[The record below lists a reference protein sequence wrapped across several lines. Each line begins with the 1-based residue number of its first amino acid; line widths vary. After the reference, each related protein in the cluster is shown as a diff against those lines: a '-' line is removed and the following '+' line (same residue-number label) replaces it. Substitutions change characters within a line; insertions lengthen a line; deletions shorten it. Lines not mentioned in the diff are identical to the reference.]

1 MSGSNVRFRLARAG
15 LALVLSFSQAAVA
28 AELVF
33 SGATLVGGSI
43 DAELRMPD
51 GTRIAAGSLAEEAAR
66 HLASD
71 RELFA
76 WTLPAGPLRRV
87 DSLPAD
93 VRVTYGCAGPGA
105 EILERDAA
113 GFVPAPVDL
122 AVADWLAGAGRL
134 LWRPEAPDAGACGAA
149 NPGLAVSPSPI
160 VFAPVAPGTVADR
173 TASVRSTGTIAVRI
187 ERLEPPAAPF
197 ALVSDTCSGRTLE
210 PSQSCEVTIRFEPS
224 VAGTFV
230 ANLGVRSND
239 AMQALTPVSLEA
251 VAVELP
257 DLVFVAGFED

>member
-1 MSGSNVRFRLARAG
+1 MSGSTVRFRLARAG
-15 LALVLSFSQAAVA
+15 LALVLASSPAAFA

-33 SGATLVGGSI
+33 SGATLAGGSI

-51 GTRIAAGSLAEEAAR
+51 GTRVAAGGLAQEAAR
-66 HLASD
+66 QLASD

-134 LWRPEAPDAGACGAA
+134 LWRPEVPDAGACGAA

-160 VFAPVAPGTVADR
+160 VFATVTPGAAANE
-173 TASVRSTGTIAVRI
+173 TASVRSTGTIALRI
-187 ERLEPPAAPF
+187 DRLEAPAAPF
-197 ALVSDTCSGRTLE
+197 SLVSDTCSGRTLE

-224 VAGTFV
+224 VAGTF
-230 ANLGVRSND
+230 AATLGVRSND
-239 AMQALTPVSLEA
+239 AMQALTPVTLEA

-257 DLVFVAGFED
+257 DPLFASGFEG